1 MFVDH
6 VFDQG
11 SSNAMVY
18 ELLTKDI
25 IHAAVQG
32 FNGTFS
38 PLSTSTIIFVAPLF
52 PSPSYVE
59 FITLMKTVR
68 QIQVVNYLTR
78 LLYKSCV
85 KA

>member
-32 FNGTFS
+32 FNGTFPPS
-38 PLSTSTIIFVAPLF
+38 LLLQSSLLLLF
-52 PSPSYVE
+52 FLHLVMLNS
-59 FITLMKTVR
+59 
-68 QIQVVNYLTR
+68 
-78 LLYKSCV
+78 LL
-85 KA
+85 